1 MFQMYKKDTHETIAK
16 KHYKNNL
23 KTKIYGKE
31 SKLLI
36 PSRMRKSI

>member
-1 MFQMYKKDTHETIAK
+1 MFQMYKKGIHKTIAK
-16 KHYKNNL
+16 KHYKNNF
-23 KTKIYGKE
+23 KTEIYGKE